1 MIDDVIMHCTWR
13 ICTKKKTRETWPD
26 WFTSHQ
32 SLYCLHYN
40 GIHRSLWGNVWHSQ
54 QNSSNNAKFHCRKV
68 ESTRNG
74 KLGRLSGRFQT
85 LIWRPGETVQNLES
99 PGLSGRV
106 DSFASMALDR
116 SFMKSLIYEC
126 DQKLIPGLFGSPADQ
141 RASCPYASYRQTVI
155 TDTFYGLLG
164 VRINGKLEE
173 NKAHLQQTKILK
185 AHHLSYISPWP
196 SRCCKQILHLLLSNH
211 KHTFPQSRSNLH
223 RTFLCRNN
231 ELFENDML
239 IDDLR
244 VLN

>member
-106 DSFASMALDR
+106 DNIAQGTRRQFLENICSEDDSR
-116 SFMKSLIYEC
+116 SRI
-126 DQKLIPGLFGSPADQ
+126 FG
-141 RASCPYASYRQTVI
+141 
-155 TDTFYGLLG
+155 TFVVKFLACLLLLG
-164 VRINGKLEE
+164 F
-173 NKAHLQQTKILK
+173 
-185 AHHLSYISPWP
+185 
-196 SRCCKQILHLLLSNH
+196 SN
-211 KHTFPQSRSNLH
+211 
-223 RTFLCRNN
+223 
-231 ELFENDML
+231 
-239 IDDLR
+239 I
-244 VLN
+244 

>member
-106 DSFASMALDR
+106 DNIAQGTQRPFLENICSEDDSR
-116 SFMKSLIYEC
+116 SRI
-126 DQKLIPGLFGSPADQ
+126 FG
-141 RASCPYASYRQTVI
+141 
-155 TDTFYGLLG
+155 TFVVEILACLLLLG
-164 VRINGKLEE
+164 FS
-173 NKAHLQQTKILK
+173 KI
-185 AHHLSYISPWP
+185 
-196 SRCCKQILHLLLSNH
+196 
-211 KHTFPQSRSNLH
+211 
-223 RTFLCRNN
+223 
-231 ELFENDML
+231 
-239 IDDLR
+239 
-244 VLN
+244 

>member
-1 MIDDVIMHCTWR
+1 MIEDVVMHCTWR
-13 ICTKKKTRETWPD
+13 HLCKKTGETWPD

-54 QNSSNNAKFHCRKV
+54 QNSSNNAKFHRRKV

-116 SFMKSLIYEC
+116 SFMKSLIKMSVTKNWSLGFLVALLTKE
-126 DQKLIPGLFGSPADQ
+126 
-141 RASCPYASYRQTVI
+141 RAVHMPRTDKPLLRTHSMASSVS
-155 TDTFYGLLG
+155 
-164 VRINGKLEE
+164 V
-173 NKAHLQQTKILK
+173 
-185 AHHLSYISPWP
+185 
-196 SRCCKQILHLLLSNH
+196 
-211 KHTFPQSRSNLH
+211 
-223 RTFLCRNN
+223 
-231 ELFENDML
+231 
-239 IDDLR
+239 
-244 VLN
+244 